1 MIIGGEEGGSFR
13 ICTTDRNT
21 FQLRKVRGHNG
32 NVVGV
37 DFSADG
43 LKAVSLGSD
52 GFVKIWD
59 ISVSEL
65 QTKYHI
71 SESCE
76 PSSGLAVSRTDNNL
90 VCVGN
95 FEGTVKLFDTR
106 QPDPVGHFTLPSP
119 VSALHLTANDAFLT
133 AAAGQCIYAWSI
145 AAGKPFSPSMA
156 ADAGGFPGLY
166 THYKLITSLT
176 SCFCPA
182 IQSGE
187 LLLSAGMDK
196 LLKITSLDTFEE
208 LHQERLAAPITGLGV
223 LPSLE
228 SVIVG
233 CENGLVRT
241 FRLMQPASLQ
251 EHRTATDN
259 AEVNDFEC
267 LDPTLSSMASQF
279 SGHWRVDKTSGKYMK
294 AESWFAE
301 PARASRIGPKDW
313 GFDGKMA
320 PLIHPTTEISRF
332 NLATSGHVN
341 LTRVDRILSR
351 FEHSRALSAS
361 LCLGRHL
368 ARRGDPFLQNLP
380 SYAFPVAVVR
390 ELSRRGTLVA
400 AVSGRTDVQLIRLLR
415 FIRKHAWYPDA
426 LPTCVLL
433 YHTITDIYPTSRL
446 MSIAEFSKVGKLFQV
461 MSSNIKNMLELSKN
475 LHDLLYSKP
484 TEEVKMEVAEEE
496 TETKK
501 GPPDSTQAIEVCS
514 PKKIRQKTRQS
525 EKHRKSLE
533 PSTTVSKKRRRSEL
547 TV

>member
-1 MIIGGEEGGSFR
+1 
-13 ICTTDRNT
+13 
-21 FQLRKVRGHNG
+21 
-32 NVVGV
+32 
-37 DFSADG
+37 
-43 LKAVSLGSD
+43 
-52 GFVKIWD
+52 
-59 ISVSEL
+59 
-65 QTKYHI
+65 
-71 SESCE
+71 
-76 PSSGLAVSRTDNNL
+76 
-90 VCVGN
+90 
-95 FEGTVKLFDTR
+95 
-106 QPDPVGHFTLPSP
+106 
-119 VSALHLTANDAFLT
+119 
-133 AAAGQCIYAWSI
+133 
-145 AAGKPFSPSMA
+145 MA

-176 SCFCPA
+176 SCFCRA

-341 LTRVDRILSR
+341 LTRMDRILSR

-501 GPPDSTQAIEVCS
+501 GPPDSTQAIEYIYHLLTEASWNPGYEAVSILGCILMIAS
-514 PKKIRQKTRQS
+514 AEIQRLFESS
-525 EKHRKSLE
+525 EKRAGPILCEGLGCGLPGLYSKQGMLALAQVLARVGFCVISLGHAYVSYVRTGGLLMAFFNTIVIIPLLIGFYTRLAAILMAAVLWIGFYVNCFSLLSVE
-533 PSTTVSKKRRRSEL
+533 KLFAEDYVWFKFAQTTSITGGLLILILQGPGSYSVDAARHKDD
-547 TV
+547 